1 MFIVIALFNL
11 AQYNWSFLGK
21 RPMSV
26 RKARHSI
33 NRVEIKLA
41 LNFKHRTTLFVYT
54 ITSLTRKNDKQ
65 IESEYN
71 NNVSQGS

>member
-1 MFIVIALFNL
+1 
-11 AQYNWSFLGK
+11 
-21 RPMSV
+21 MSV

-54 ITSLTRKNDKQ
+54 IMSLTRKNDKQ